1 MLMGTRNSGTMEL
14 PEPYLLMKGKLMN
27 WRIEKIKDHISEHRI
42 VYITAGVS
50 FALGGISVLVLK
62 SRPTQVINTVAPV
75 IAPIFNNT
83 NNVTLGGY
91 AHKVVKCLETDQIWE
106 SVTKAAEDIGATVP
120 VLSRVLNGHTRDFA
134 GKHYTIIAL
143 GCAA

>member
-1 MLMGTRNSGTMEL
+1 
-14 PEPYLLMKGKLMN
+14 MN
-27 WRIEKIKDHISEHRI
+27 ERIEKIKTHLREHSV

-50 FALGGISVLVLK
+50 FALGGLSVLVLK
-62 SRPTQVINTVAPV
+62 SRPTQVINNVAPV

-91 AHKVVKCLETDQIWE
+91 AHKVVKCLETGQIWE
-106 SVTKAAEDIGATVP
+106 SVTEAADAIGATLP
-120 VLSRVLNGHTRDFA
+120 ALSKVLNGHTDHFY
-134 GKHYTIIAL
+134 GKHYAIIAM

>member
-1 MLMGTRNSGTMEL
+1 
-14 PEPYLLMKGKLMN
+14 MN
-27 WRIEKIKDHISEHRI
+27 ERIEKIKNHISEHSV

-50 FALGGISVLVLK
+50 FALGGLSVLVLK
-62 SRPTQVINTVAPV
+62 TRPTQVINTVAPV

-106 SVTKAAEDIGATVP
+106 SVTKAAEDIGATIPGFVK
-120 VLSRVLNGHTRDFA
+120 S
-134 GKHYTIIAL
+134 
-143 GCAA
+143 

>member
-1 MLMGTRNSGTMEL
+1 
-14 PEPYLLMKGKLMN
+14 MN
-27 WRIEKIKDHISEHRI
+27 ERIEKIKNHISEHSV

-50 FALGGISVLVLK
+50 FALGGLSVLVLK

-106 SVTKAAEDIGATVP
+106 SVTKAAEDIGATIP
-120 VLSRVLNGHTRDFA
+120 VLSRVLNGHTDHID
-134 GKHYTIIAL
+134 GKHYMIIAL